1 MRACSR
7 RTSYS
12 MQIALWLSRKAEVE
26 DSFDSRNINSASY
39 KVSSQKVV
47 NFTALKLFNILK
59 ALFLRQIAVDFCGF
73 ETEEGKESVQ
83 ACTLFLFIEKNNDT
97 LFEGL

>member
-1 MRACSR
+1 
-7 RTSYS
+7 
-12 MQIALWLSRKAEVE
+12 MQIAFWLSRKAEVE
-26 DSFDSRNINSASY
+26 DSFDCRNINSTSY
-39 KVSSQKVV
+39 KVSSQEVV
-47 NFTALKLFNILK
+47 DFTALKLFNILK

-83 ACTLFLFIEKNNDT
+83 ASTLFLFIEKNNDT